1 MLSFV
6 DYRRFGKWEINGEW
20 GKDRGPDPISN
31 YEVLFIKYKKVLYN
45 FFIGNWDYPTLF
57 SHLFLSNKGL
67 PLQYIEQLGRCSI

>member
-31 YEVLFIKYKKVLYN
+31 YEVLFIKYKKVLYK
-45 FFIGNWDYPTLF
+45 FLIKLGLSYIIFTFIFINE
-57 SHLFLSNKGL
+57 GL